1 MNVPE
6 NKGRLIRAL
15 AVLGELV
22 AASRIGG
29 SDA

>member
-15 AVLGELV
+15 AVLGGLV